1 MALTQDYTEAKQG
14 FTGQLLCANAYWRV
28 EQVIFSKL
36 EATAT
41 VNAYNFP
48 GKTLL
53 ASRLLVFVPT
63 INDQNPIKQAYL
75 HLKTLP
81 EFSDATDC

>member
-1 MALTQDYTEAKQG
+1 MALTQTYTETKQG
-14 FTGQLLCANAYWRV
+14 FTGQLFCENAYWRV

-41 VNAYNFP
+41 VNTYNSA
-48 GKTLL
+48 GGTLL
-53 ASRLLVFVPT
+53 ASRLFVFMPT

-81 EFSDATDC
+81 EFADAVDC